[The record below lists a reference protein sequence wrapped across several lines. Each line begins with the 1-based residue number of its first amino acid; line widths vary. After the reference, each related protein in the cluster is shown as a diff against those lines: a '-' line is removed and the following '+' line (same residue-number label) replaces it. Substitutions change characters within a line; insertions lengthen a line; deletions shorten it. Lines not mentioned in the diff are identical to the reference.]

1 MKLSSCFVQSSDVQK
16 CMPHGPE
23 IFVSR
28 FKYQWITSTN
38 LNLSF
43 PVLLACNL
51 VLCCLLKYYLLNAN
65 WAPTLHLHLTLRFHQ
80 RHRLIFLNTHLVYLN
95 VLIDHMRLW
104 TRLSFDDIVMLWRVA
119 MLAYLPAVLRG
130 RNDTCERN
138 LWLTGHTIVWNVEK
152 VLLNQ
157 ADNSLVRSVRA
168 PHLYERA
175 RCTR

>member
-95 VLIDHMRLW
+95 VLIDIKCGCERGCRSMISWWCDGWQCLLTCLRYDADEWHMRTKFMIYRPYPCLEC
-104 TRLSFDDIVMLWRVA
+104 RKS
-119 MLAYLPAVLRG
+119 AVKSSG
-130 RNDTCERN
+130 
-138 LWLTGHTIVWNVEK
+138 
-152 VLLNQ
+152 
-157 ADNSLVRSVRA
+157 
-168 PHLYERA
+168 
-175 RCTR
+175 